1 MEDVVMDSMLNNFY
15 RGKKVLITGHTGFK
29 GSWLLSWL
37 IQAGADV
44 CGFSLPPF
52 TQPNHFDLLKFS
64 FLNHSGDINNEQ
76 EFTAVLQKFQPE
88 IVFHLAA
95 QSLVRYSFD
104 HPAETFNTNV
114 VGTMKVLEASRSCDS
129 VKAIVCI
136 TSDKVYKIS
145 DLPKSYVEGDELGG
159 TDIYSAS
166 KSCAE
171 ILVAAYRKS
180 FLQNTSLLLATA
192 RAGNVIGGGDWSPDR
207 LIPDMMIATSQ
218 DQKVVI
224 RNPDFVRPWQHVLDA
239 LSGYLILGK
248 KLLEENDEAADAWNF
263 GPVNEREFTVRSIVE
278 SATSIW
284 EKINPVYGSE
294 VQPFPESR
302 SLFINS
308 AKAVERLQWLPVWNT
323 QGALQKT
330 IEWYQEFYETGNV
343 ITLRQLNEYVT
354 AAKQKEL
361 AWAQD

>member
-1 MEDVVMDSMLNNFY
+1 
-15 RGKKVLITGHTGFK
+15 
-29 GSWLLSWL
+29 
-37 IQAGADV
+37 
-44 CGFSLPPF
+44 
-52 TQPNHFDLLKFS
+52 
-64 FLNHSGDINNEQ
+64 
-76 EFTAVLQKFQPE
+76 
-88 IVFHLAA
+88 
-95 QSLVRYSFD
+95 
-104 HPAETFNTNV
+104 
-114 VGTMKVLEASRSCDS
+114 
-129 VKAIVCI
+129 
-136 TSDKVYKIS
+136 SDKVYKIS
-145 DLPKSYVEGDELGG
+145 DLPKSYVEDDELGG

-171 ILVAAYRKS
+171 ILVTAYRKS

-207 LIPDMMIATSQ
+207 LIPDMMIATSH

-302 SLFINS
+302 SLFIN
-308 AKAVERLQWLPVWNT
+308 
-323 QGALQKT
+323 
-330 IEWYQEFYETGNV
+330 
-343 ITLRQLNEYVT
+343 
-354 AAKQKEL
+354 
-361 AWAQD
+361 